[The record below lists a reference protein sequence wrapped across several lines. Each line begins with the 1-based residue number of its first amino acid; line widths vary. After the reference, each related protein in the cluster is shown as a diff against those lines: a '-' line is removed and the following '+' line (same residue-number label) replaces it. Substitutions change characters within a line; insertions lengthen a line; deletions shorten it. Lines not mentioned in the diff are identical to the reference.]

1 MPSGMGGV
9 PHERGDL
16 PVYVRNELIRR
27 GRKIPARSLGMSRSA
42 SLPVG
47 EPVAIPQK
55 PIKARR
61 VELTVGSA
69 SGEGVAVQ
77 RIKLGPDVRQVLISR
92 SRALQIGHN
101 NRQLNHFQYEFTQ
114 PRVSVDHMLRGH
126 PGRQRAFA
134 RLVDNPHSMFANWL
148 FRQHLSGAARP
159 RGCVRFA
166 DTSGPQTVRV
176 AARLDERGAIVVD
189 RSQGVQLGNWNTQ
202 RNRFSYRVV
211 KQELSVEPMLRSCP
225 SLARSLA
232 MTVRH
237 PGNAA
242 ARRSFTGQL
251 ATAYSRPSVPFS
263 DFRNQYRRAHGLA
276 VTDGAGVQL
285 GSGTR
290 EDRVAVNMRVM
301 VLTGWA
307 AARRTTSTHRN
318 RTERTPVSA
327 RSSYR
332 QSPAATPQS
341 ARPGAAD
348 RARRWSPQDRPT
360 RGRGGRSGR
369 FGP

>member
-42 SLPVG
+42 WLPVG

-211 KQELSVEPMLRSCP
+211 KQEL
-225 SLARSLA
+225 
-232 MTVRH
+232 
-237 PGNAA
+237 
-242 ARRSFTGQL
+242 
-251 ATAYSRPSVPFS
+251 
-263 DFRNQYRRAHGLA
+263 A

-290 EDRVAVNMRVM
+290 EDRVAVNMRGM

-318 RTERTPVSA
+318 RAEGTPVSA